1 MQVDIFQACHKIMGS
16 KPELLTLSSFD
27 LSDRRTQ
34 PELPIAGIAGHV
46 CCKQVTRDVQP
57 SVTFEDKYVN
67 ISLTGLFLPKTI

>member
-16 KPELLTLSSFD
+16 KPSFD
-27 LSDRRTQ
+27 LSARRTQ